1 MGKLIRFLGMWAFL
15 MPLVAGGQVLE
26 TRGDSVD
33 PGGLGRLWLEWS
45 GVPEGPAWLEVEAP
59 EELVFLELPSMGE
72 GRRGEALA
80 FFMVHPF
87 ARAGMK
93 ELVLQIRSEERVFV
107 RAVASV
113 YIHERPGAEFAILQE
128 RRDSTIASVSNT
140 GNIPVNVEGEK
151 IAPGEVRRLRTARK
165 EKSNWVL
172 TASGGSWDTTL
183 VLPLRKRFYPHQT
196 EATMPKIG
204 SDMLSGSMS
213 GQWSGGQWHGMMLG
227 RFARGNWSGN
237 LAQWNGRTRG
247 VLAYESGRV
256 KGVIG
261 YGNARALEV
270 FRPGQS
276 AFFRGQFGRQPLS
289 LFLDHRT
296 ATATAEKTWSHRA
309 WEAGTGMA
317 WFTGRFV
324 PTGRLKFEGQN
335 TSLRWRQWGALR
347 DFQGSWQGARFGSHA
362 RLLYVPEV
370 WQKETVMRELA
381 TLGTSYHAPHL
392 RWNHQIVLQGDRDF
406 HNALLQYS
414 AGPWQWALRGQFQS
428 HNQRLGSGL
437 RGQYRF
443 GNHQFSGRAQW
454 LTVGEKSTGPR
465 WNAAYNW
472 RGRSGLLGV
481 SSQELIEGNWAH
493 FIQMGYQNPRLSL
506 RAQTAYRGDLS
517 QPWFPQLHLIHT
529 RPSGQWALSSN
540 PHMPLRLQWSG
551 TLLRSHA
558 TKSLKGQILDHQGQP
573 LPEIELFC
581 QGKRVHSN
589 AEGHFAFHHLTG
601 PTATLDIAPTSLPF
615 ATFPVEGYTREI
627 ALSKRST
634 SLGIHCFKSS
644 GVYGSVLIQYDSA
657 KAFRPRLNPA
667 LRAILTHSDGTA
679 YTAPL
684 TSNNTFQISG
694 LREGVY
700 TARLDNTGDLFQS
713 LPIEIYIEEGTLV
726 PVELLLIERSQHM
739 PIQRL

>member
-1 MGKLIRFLGMWAFL
+1 MGKLIQFLSVWAL
-15 MPLVAGGQVLE
+15 VMPFVAGGQVLE
-26 TRGDSVD
+26 ARGDSVD
-33 PGGLGRLWLEWS
+33 PGGLGRVWLEWS

-87 ARAGMK
+87 ARAGKK
-93 ELVLQIRSEERVFV
+93 ELVLQIRSGERVCV

-113 YIHERPGAEFAILQE
+113 LIHERAGAEFTILEE

-151 IAPGEVRRLRTARK
+151 IAPGEVRKLRTAR
-165 EKSNWVL
+165 EEGRNWVL
-172 TASGGSWDTTL
+172 RASGGSWDTTV

-196 EATMPKIG
+196 EAAMPKIG
-204 SDMLSGSMS
+204 SDVLSGSMS
-213 GQWSGGQWHGMMLG
+213 GQWSGGQWHGMMQG
-227 RFARGNWSGN
+227 RFARENWSGN
-237 LAQWNGRTRG
+237 LAQWNGQARG
-247 VLAYESGRV
+247 VLVYESGRG

-276 AFFRGQFGRQPLS
+276 AFFRGQFGREPLS
-289 LFLDHRT
+289 IFLDDRT
-296 ATATAEKTWSHRA
+296 ALAEKTWSHRA
-309 WEAGTGMA
+309 WEGGGGMA

-324 PTGRLKFEGQN
+324 PTGQLRFEGQN
-335 TSLRWRQWGALR
+335 TSLHWRQWGALR
-347 DFQGSWQGARFGSHA
+347 DVQAKWQGRKFGSHA
-362 RLLYVPEV
+362 RWLYVPEV
-370 WQKETVMRELA
+370 WQEEAIMRELA
-381 TLGTSYHAPHL
+381 TLGTSYRTPYL
-392 RWNHQIVLQGDRDF
+392 RWNHQSVLQGERDF
-406 HNALLQYS
+406 HTALLQYS
-414 AGPWQWALRGQFQS
+414 AGAWQWAIRGQFQS
-428 HNQRLGSGL
+428 HNQRLGSGV
-437 RGQYRF
+437 RGQYSF

-454 LTVGEKSTGPR
+454 LTVGEKPTGPR

-472 RGRSGLLGV
+472 RGRSGLFGV
-481 SSQELIEGNWAH
+481 SSQELVEGNWAN
-493 FIQMGYQNPRLSL
+493 FIQIGYQNPRLSL

-581 QGKRVHSN
+581 QGKRVHTD
-589 AEGHFAFHHLTG
+589 AEGRFAFQHLKG
-601 PTATLDIAPTSLPF
+601 PKAILDIAPASLPF
-615 ATFPVEGYTREI
+615 ATFPAEGYTRELV
-627 ALSKRST
+627 LSKRT
-634 SLGIHCFKSS
+634 NTLAIHCFKSS

-657 KAFRPRLNPA
+657 KAFRPRLNPS
-667 LRAILTHSDGTA
+667 LSAILTHSDGTI
-679 YTAPL
+679 YTTQL
-684 TSNNTFQISG
+684 TSNNTFKISG
-694 LREGVY
+694 LREGLY
-700 TARLDNTGDLFQS
+700 TAHLDNTGDLFQS
-713 LPIEIYIEEGTLV
+713 LPVELYIEEGNLV